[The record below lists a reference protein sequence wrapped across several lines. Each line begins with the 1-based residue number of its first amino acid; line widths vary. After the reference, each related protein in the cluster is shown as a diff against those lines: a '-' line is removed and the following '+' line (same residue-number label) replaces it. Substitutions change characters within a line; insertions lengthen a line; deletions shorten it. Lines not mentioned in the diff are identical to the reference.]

1 MIVKMIEMK
10 KKAEMRQENAKTS
23 SKSHKFHDAENKKK
37 DICCWGKRSFLGFIG
52 VCYAEKVRENCGLFT
67 FGKEKREA
75 DARGRKQGEE
85 RK

>member
-1 MIVKMIEMK
+1 
-10 KKAEMRQENAKTS
+10 MRQENAKTS
-23 SKSHKFHDAENKKK
+23 SKSHKFHDAENQKKK
-37 DICCWGKRSFLGFIG
+37 IFVVGEKDLFWDLLEFVMQK
-52 VCYAEKVRENCGLFT
+52 KVRENCGLFT